1 MSESTVYILIGFLVG
16 ALLGVVC
23 TLIFNKV
30 RGGSV
35 SPGKVKRELEDYQ
48 AQVEAHFDETSD
60 KFRAMAEQ
68 YKDLYQHLSVGATT
82 LCRPDH
88 IVPGLTD
95 EGNPLGTNQQL
106 SDQSGEAAASTSPKA
121 DKKADKTADM
131 KAEKDAPASET
142 KNSTGDNQAAPS
154 KAGKDSATGSTR
166 AQHSKGT
173 SAKGNEAAKKA
184 PAQAKPASSAA
195 KAAAA
200 ADEKSH
206 ASAAGAGQANPS
218 SDKPKQKPV

>member
-1 MSESTVYILIGFLVG
+1 MSESTVYALSGLLAGVLV
-16 ALLGVVC
+16 GVVC

-95 EGNPLGTNQQL
+95 ESNPLGANKQL
-106 SDQSGEAAASTSPKA
+106 SDQSSEAAASTSAKADPKA
-121 DKKADKTADM
+121 DP
-131 KAEKDAPASET
+131 KAEKDAPVTET
-142 KNSTGDNQAAPS
+142 KKSTGDVQAAPGN
-154 KAGKDSATGSTR
+154 AGK
-166 AQHSKGT
+166 
-173 SAKGNEAAKKA
+173 EAAKKA
-184 PAQAKPASSAA
+184 PAQANSDSAA

-206 ASAAGAGQANPS
+206 ASASAAGQTKPGSA
-218 SDKPKQKPV
+218 KPKQKPV